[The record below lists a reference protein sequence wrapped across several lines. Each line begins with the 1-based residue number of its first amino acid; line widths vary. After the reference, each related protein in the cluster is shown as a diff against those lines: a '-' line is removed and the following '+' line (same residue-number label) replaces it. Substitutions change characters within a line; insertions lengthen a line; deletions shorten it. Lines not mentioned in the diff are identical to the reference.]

1 MMTVHEV
8 SKISGVSIRALHH
21 YHNIGLLPA
30 TKVTEAG
37 YRLYDD
43 TALERL
49 QYILLFKE
57 LEFSLKEIK
66 EILNNPDFDKNKAL
80 EQQIHLLEL
89 RKEHLQNLIDLAWGI
104 KAIGVKELS
113 FEAFDMRKIDEY
125 AAKAKASWGT
135 TDAYREY
142 EQKSTGRSKEEQQI
156 INIEM
161 MDIFVEF
168 GKIKEQKPNGEEAV
182 RLVKKLQ
189 DFITVNFYTCT
200 DEILQSLGKMYAGD
214 GSFTDNID
222 KAGGKGT
229 AIFANEA
236 IQEYCRNKK

>member
-8 SKISGVSIRALHH
+8 SIISGVSIRALHH

-30 TKVTEAG
+30 TEVTEAG

-49 QYILLFKE
+49 QHILLFKE

-66 EILNNPDFDKNKAL
+66 GILDNPDFDRSRTL

-104 KAIGVKELS
+104 KMIGVKELS
-113 FEAFDMRKIDEY
+113 FEAFDTRKIDEY
-125 AAKAKASWGT
+125 AAKAKASWGK
-135 TDAYREY
+135 TDAYKEY
-142 EQKSTGRSKEEQQI
+142 ELKSTGRSKEKQQK

-161 MDIFVEF
+161 MHIFAEF
-168 GKIKEQKPNGEEAV
+168 GRIKEQSPDGKEATG
-182 RLVKKLQ
+182 LAKKLQ
-189 DFITVNFYTCT
+189 DFITDNFYTCT
-200 DEILQSLGKMYAGD
+200 NEILQGLGKMYAGGGD
-214 GSFTDNID
+214 FTANID
-222 KAGGKGT
+222 KAGGEGT
-229 AIFANEA
+229 AEFANKA
-236 IQEYCRNKK
+236 IQAYCSII